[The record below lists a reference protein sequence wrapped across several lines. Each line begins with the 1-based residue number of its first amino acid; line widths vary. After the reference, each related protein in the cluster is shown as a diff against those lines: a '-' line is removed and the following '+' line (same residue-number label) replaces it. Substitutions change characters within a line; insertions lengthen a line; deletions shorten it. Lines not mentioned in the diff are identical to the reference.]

1 MSDREELVSDDD
13 EFVRRA
19 DPFRRELLA
28 HCYRLL
34 GTVDEAE
41 DLVQET
47 YLRAWRSYSGFEGRS
62 SLRTWLYR
70 IATNACLSA
79 LENRGRR
86 PLPSGLTDPVRT
98 TNSEV
103 TLRRVD
109 GMWLEPIPDALV
121 AQGTSDAADP
131 AAVVVSRAS
140 VRLAFVAAL
149 QHLPARQ
156 RAVLILRDVLGWRAR
171 EVAELLGV
179 TESAVKSVLRRA
191 RTQLTQVSTADEELL
206 EPQDPVARTLLEQYV
221 QAFERADVETLTRL
235 LAEDAVLEMPP
246 FSTWFAGRRAVADFA
261 RSRIFRAP
269 GELWMTPTSANGQ
282 PAAAA
287 YKRDLDGDYYAHGVH
302 VLSVTER
309 GIARIVVFLTAEVF
323 PSFGLPARVS
333 AAATSAA
340 ARS

>member
-1 MSDREELVSDDD
+1 MSDGEKLIVDDD
-13 EFVRRA
+13 EFVRRT
-19 DPFRRELLA
+19 DPFRKELLA

-70 IATNACLSA
+70 IATNSCLSA

-98 TNSEV
+98 TSSGV

-109 GMWLEPIPDALV
+109 GTWLEPIPDALL
-121 AQGTSDAADP
+121 ARGTSDAADP

-149 QHLPARQ
+149 QHLPPRQ
-156 RAVLILRDVLGWRAR
+156 RAVLILRDVLDWRAR

-191 RTQLTQVSTADEELL
+191 RTQLARASAGDEELV

-221 QAFERADVETLTRL
+221 QAFEQADVDALTRL
-235 LAEDAVLEMPP
+235 LRDDAVLEMPP
-246 FSTWFAGRRAVADFA
+246 FSAWFAGRRAVADFA
-261 RSRIFRAP
+261 RSRILGAP
-269 GELWMTPTSANGQ
+269 GGLWMTPTSANGQ

-287 YKRDLDGDYYAHGVH
+287 YKRGLDGDYHAHGVH
-302 VLSVTER
+302 VLSVTEH

-323 PSFGLPARVS
+323 PAFGLPTRVS
-333 AAATSAA
+333 AAATSAVT
-340 ARS
+340 RS